1 MTPMGD
7 GVISEFAVV
16 IKLGDRE
23 KTTAKKLTRRSAN
36 RHILRGCGFV
46 RL

>member
-1 MTPMGD
+1 MGD
-7 GVISEFAVV
+7 GVISKFAAV

-23 KTTAKKLTRRSAN
+23 KTTAKRLIRRSVN
-36 RHILRGCGFV
+36 RHIPHDYGFV